1 MFEISMVIILLMLL
15 SGFIKGFVGFGFS
28 MILIVVLL
36 DMGIKQTELMP
47 ILVPLFVVLD
57 ILLYIENRKHIN
69 IKTVDYK
76 TNFALHPTTLMTT
89 FVGVLL
95 GTYLLL
101 EFDVEILKLFFAI
114 SVLIILTLL
123 IYKVDK
129 HQIKVPDERQN
140 VAFGSFAGLLTGL
153 FTLNGIVATIYL
165 LYHQYPKEKYMAVL
179 VTFLLLSDIILVSVY
194 LFAGLFTV
202 SGLILSMQ
210 ILLIVLVGFYGGVF
224 MRNYVSA
231 RLFKLV
237 IITIL
242 AANSGKIIIEFILAA
257 L

>member
-1 MFEISMVIILLMLL
+1 MFELSLVIVLLMLL

-28 MILIVVLL
+28 MILIIVLL
-36 DMGIKQTELMP
+36 DMGVKQTELMP

-57 ILLYIENRKHIN
+57 VLLYIEHRKHFSL
-69 IKTVDYK
+69 DYQ
-76 TNFALHPTTLMTT
+76 TNFALHPSTLMGT
-89 FVGVLL
+89 FMGVLL

-101 EFDVEILKLFFAI
+101 EFNVEIFKLFFAI
-114 SVLIILTLL
+114 SVLIILALL

-140 VAFGSFAGLLTGL
+140 GIFGSFAGLMTGL

-165 LYHQYPKEKYMAVL
+165 LYHQYPKEKYMATL
-179 VTFLLLSDIILVSVY
+179 VTFLLLSDIILVGVY
-194 LFAGLFTV
+194 LFAGFFTI
-202 SGLILSMQ
+202 SGFILSMQ
-210 ILLIVLVGFYGGVF
+210 ILLIVLIGFYGGVLV
-224 MRNYVSA
+224 RKYVSA
-231 RLFKLV
+231 KLFKIV

-242 AANSGKIIIEFILAA
+242 GVNSGKIIVEFILAS

>member
-1 MFEISMVIILLMLL
+1 MFELSFVIILLMLL

-28 MILIVVLL
+28 IVLIFVLL
-36 DMGIKQTELMP
+36 SMGVKQTELMP

-57 ILLYIENRKHIN
+57 ILLYLEHRKKFSIE
-69 IKTVDYK
+69 YE

-89 FVGVLL
+89 FIGVLL

-101 EFDVEILKLFFAI
+101 EFDVEILKLFFAV
-114 SVLIILTLL
+114 SVLLILGLL
-123 IYKVDK
+123 IFKVDK

-140 VAFGSFAGLLTGL
+140 GFFGSFAGLMTGL
-153 FTLNGIVATIYL
+153 FTLNGIVASIYL
-165 LYHQYPKEKYMAVL
+165 LYHQYPKEKYMVTL

-202 SGLILSMQ
+202 AGFILSMQ
-210 ILLIVLVGFYGGVF
+210 ILVIVLIGFYGGVLV
-224 MRNYVSA
+224 RKYVSA
-231 RLFKLV
+231 RVFKMV
-237 IITIL
+237 IITVL
-242 AANSGKIIIEFILAA
+242 AVNSGRVILDFILAA

>member
-1 MFEISMVIILLMLL
+1 
-15 SGFIKGFVGFGFS
+15 

-36 DMGIKQTELMP
+36 DMGVKQTELMP
-47 ILVPLFVVLD
+47 ILVPLFVILD
-57 ILLYIENRKHIN
+57 ILLYLENRKHIQL
-69 IKTVDYK
+69 DYK

-101 EFDVEILKLFFAI
+101 SFDVEILKLFFAI

-129 HQIKVPDERQN
+129 HQIKIPDERQN
-140 VAFGSFAGLLTGL
+140 LAFGSFAGLMTGL

-165 LYHQYPKEKYMAVL
+165 LYHQYPKEKYMATL

-194 LFAGLFTV
+194 LFANLFTL

-210 ILLIVLVGFYGGVF
+210 ILVVVLVGFYAGVM
-224 MRNYVSA
+224 MRKYVSA
-231 RLFKLV
+231 RLFKIV

-242 AANSGKIIIEFILAA
+242 GANSAKIIIEFL
-257 L
+257 LGLY